1 MNKKEKGE
9 MVPVSERFALTIEEA
24 SAYTGIGEKTLK
36 SISDN
41 EDCDFVLWVKS
52 KRMFKRKKLEEYLEK
67 CFSI

>member
-1 MNKKEKGE
+1 MNKKKKGE

-36 SISDN
+36 SMSDS

-52 KRMFKRKKLEEYLEK
+52 KRMFK
-67 CFSI
+67 